1 MSETPEWLDDKGKII
16 EHKYCQCFL
25 EKQPMLSN
33 GEDFFTTE
41 GIVTDKDRLLR
52 DVFDDIKEHLTGG
65 LVTKAKNLLEAIR
78 MECYDRGELEKY
90 QDRIFLA
97 NGTLF
102 LDGRFVEEK
111 GFCLNRL
118 PISYNPNAPQP
129 EVWLRFLS
137 ELLEPEDILTLQ
149 EFMGYCLIPCTRGQ
163 VMLLIKGN
171 GGEGKSRIGVVMH
184 TIFGPNAKNGSIDKV
199 ENSAFARADLQHV
212 LVMVDDD
219 TKMEALSSTHY
230 VKSIITAE
238 TPMDLERKKEQSFQ
252 GDMYVRFMAFSNGDL
267 EALYDKSEGFFRRQ
281 LILQTK
287 RKPPERVDDPFL
299 SDKLKQEVEGIFLW
313 CLEGLKRLQANSYRF
328 TISQRAAE
336 NKEHAKRNA
345 NNLVEFL
352 QSEGYIQLKAD
363 STITSR
369 ELYAI
374 YQMWC
379 EDNGYRPIAQR
390 SVSSYLKSHLE
401 DYNLEASN
409 KDHQQVGQAGQRLL
423 GHSGTDL
430 PNNSLMWKTSIP
442 IHPIY
447 PRGCLGWIGIEDSGF
462 NRKMKEKEYEKVRR
476 AGVGVLPQ
484 PGRAHP
490 VQFCMPQL
498 PKPLQAELSGRDSL
512 LSAV

>member
-1 MSETPEWLDDKGKII
+1 MSGTPEWLDDKGKII
-16 EHKYCQCFL
+16 EHKYCRCFL
-25 EKQPMLSN
+25 EQQPMLSK

-78 MECYDRGELEKY
+78 MECYDRGELEKH

-137 ELLEPEDILTLQ
+137 ELLEPEDVLTLQ

-184 TIFGPNAKNGSIDKV
+184 TLFGPNAKNGSIDKV

-252 GDMYVRFMAFSNGDL
+252 GD
-267 EALYDKSEGFFRRQ
+267 
-281 LILQTK
+281 
-287 RKPPERVDDPFL
+287 
-299 SDKLKQEVEGIFLW
+299 
-313 CLEGLKRLQANSYRF
+313 
-328 TISQRAAE
+328 
-336 NKEHAKRNA
+336 
-345 NNLVEFL
+345 
-352 QSEGYIQLKAD
+352 
-363 STITSR
+363 
-369 ELYAI
+369 
-374 YQMWC
+374 
-379 EDNGYRPIAQR
+379 
-390 SVSSYLKSHLE
+390 
-401 DYNLEASN
+401 
-409 KDHQQVGQAGQRLL
+409 
-423 GHSGTDL
+423 
-430 PNNSLMWKTSIP
+430 IP
-442 IHPIY
+442 IHPI
-447 PRGCLGWIGIEDSGF
+447 
-462 NRKMKEKEYEKVRR
+462 
-476 AGVGVLPQ
+476 
-484 PGRAHP
+484 
-490 VQFCMPQL
+490 
-498 PKPLQAELSGRDSL
+498 
-512 LSAV
+512 

>member
-1 MSETPEWLDDKGKII
+1 MSGTPEWLDDKGKII
-16 EHKYCQCFL
+16 EHRYCQCFL
-25 EKQPMLSN
+25 EQHPLLSK

-78 MECYDRGELEKY
+78 MECYDRGELEKH
-90 QDRIFLA
+90 QDRVFLA

-102 LDGRFVEEK
+102 LDGSFVEEK

-118 PISYNPNAPQP
+118 PIRYNPDAPQP

-184 TIFGPNAKNGSIDKV
+184 TLFGANAKNGSIDKV

-287 RKPPERVDDPFL
+287 RKPPGRVDDPFL

-313 CLEGLKRLQANSYRF
+313 CLEGLRRLQANSYRF
-328 TISQRAAE
+328 TVSQRAAE

-409 KDHQQVGQAGQRLL
+409 KITNKSGKQVNGFWGIQAL
-423 GHSGTDL
+423 TA
-430 PNNSLMWKTSIP
+430 P
-442 IHPIY
+442 II
-447 PRGCLGWIGIEDSGF
+447 L
-462 NRKMKEKEYEKVRR
+462 
-476 AGVGVLPQ
+476 
-484 PGRAHP
+484 
-490 VQFCMPQL
+490 
-498 PKPLQAELSGRDSL
+498 
-512 LSAV
+512 

>member
-1 MSETPEWLDDKGKII
+1 MSGMPEWLDDKGKII
-16 EHKYCQCFL
+16 EHRYCQCFL
-25 EKQPMLSN
+25 EKQPMLSK

-41 GIVTDKDRLLR
+41 GVVTDKDRLLR

-118 PISYNPNAPQP
+118 PIAYNPNAPQP

-184 TIFGPNAKNGSIDKV
+184 TLFGPNAKNGSIDKV

-252 GDMYVRFMAFSNGDL
+252 GDMYVRFMASPTEIWKRCTINPRAFSGG
-267 EALYDKSEGFFRRQ
+267 S
-281 LILQTK
+281 
-287 RKPPERVDDPFL
+287 
-299 SDKLKQEVEGIFLW
+299 
-313 CLEGLKRLQANSYRF
+313 
-328 TISQRAAE
+328 
-336 NKEHAKRNA
+336 
-345 NNLVEFL
+345 
-352 QSEGYIQLKAD
+352 
-363 STITSR
+363 
-369 ELYAI
+369 
-374 YQMWC
+374 
-379 EDNGYRPIAQR
+379 
-390 SVSSYLKSHLE
+390 
-401 DYNLEASN
+401 
-409 KDHQQVGQAGQRLL
+409 
-423 GHSGTDL
+423 
-430 PNNSLMWKTSIP
+430 
-442 IHPIY
+442 
-447 PRGCLGWIGIEDSGF
+447 
-462 NRKMKEKEYEKVRR
+462 
-476 AGVGVLPQ
+476 
-484 PGRAHP
+484 
-490 VQFCMPQL
+490 
-498 PKPLQAELSGRDSL
+498 
-512 LSAV
+512 

>member
-1 MSETPEWLDDKGKII
+1 MSETPEWLDEKGKII
-16 EHKYCQCFL
+16 EHRYCRCFL
-25 EKQPMLSN
+25 EQHPLLSR

-90 QDRIFLA
+90 QDRVFLA

-118 PISYNPNAPQP
+118 PIRYNPDAPQP

-149 EFMGYCLIPCTRGQ
+149 EFLGYCLITCTRGQ

-171 GGEGKSRIGVVMH
+171 GGEGKSRIG
-184 TIFGPNAKNGSIDKV
+184 
-199 ENSAFARADLQHV
+199 
-212 LVMVDDD
+212 VDDD

-287 RKPPERVDDPFL
+287 RKTPERVDDPFL
-299 SDKLKQEVEGIFLW
+299 SDKLKQETGGIFLW
-313 CLEGLKRLQANSYRF
+313 CLDGLKRLQANNYRF
-328 TISQRAAE
+328 TVSQRAAE

-409 KDHQQVGQAGQRLL
+409 KITNKSGKQVNGFWGIQAL
-423 GHSGTDL
+423 
-430 PNNSLMWKTSIP
+430 TSP
-442 IHPIY
+442 II
-447 PRGCLGWIGIEDSGF
+447 L
-462 NRKMKEKEYEKVRR
+462 
-476 AGVGVLPQ
+476 
-484 PGRAHP
+484 
-490 VQFCMPQL
+490 
-498 PKPLQAELSGRDSL
+498 
-512 LSAV
+512 